1 MRRIVKQNR
10 RKMTPGSNEFSIFPS
25 LREAKRRSNPYV
37 LVARWIASL
46 LYEIES
52 GTHYPVT
59 TRRMI

>member
-1 MRRIVKQNR
+1 
-10 RKMTPGSNEFSIFPS
+10 MTPGSNEFSIFPS